1 LVLQHREEYPEK
13 VRVDAL
19 AMSTVPPV
27 TTKQTVTL
35 SHGPKHNVELM
46 VKVVA
51 LVDVAEAL
59 TTSFD
64 FNCIVAVAVESIAFT
79 KLETGTD
86 TLSV

>member
-51 LVDVAEAL
+51 LVD
-59 TTSFD
+59 
-64 FNCIVAVAVESIAFT
+64 
-79 KLETGTD
+79 
-86 TLSV
+86 